1 MGAKFLKLVSK
12 HFPPS
17 NPLSKIINRRTVKM
31 SYRCTENMSKIISAH
46 NSKIIREQ
54 KNEEERKCSCI
65 NKEDCPLGGQCLIK
79 DIIYQATVTTLSN
92 LDEGDQPTP
101 TLDEGDQPTPT
112 LDEEEQPTPISSGQ
126 QETYVG
132 LCSTEFKKRLSN
144 HNTSFKYPEKC
155 NTTALSA
162 HIWDLKNRG
171 INYKISWRI
180 IDRGQQFSPI
190 SGVCALCTC
199 EKYQILF
206 KSKEATLN
214 KKTEIFGH
222 CLHKTPKLLDKT

>member
-101 TLDEGDQPTPT
+101 TLDEGDQPPPPWMKKNNLPPLALANRKPT
-112 LDEEEQPTPISSGQ
+112 WDCVPRSSKKDYQTTTHHSSTLKSATQ
-126 QETYVG
+126 Q
-132 LCSTEFKKRLSN
+132 L
-144 HNTSFKYPEKC
+144 
-155 NTTALSA
+155 
-162 HIWDLKNRG
+162 
-171 INYKISWRI
+171 
-180 IDRGQQFSPI
+180 
-190 SGVCALCTC
+190 
-199 EKYQILF
+199 
-206 KSKEATLN
+206 
-214 KKTEIFGH
+214 
-222 CLHKTPKLLDKT
+222 